1 MLLDHASAVSYLKY
15 VQILA
20 FSVFIVYYLSVFH
33 EPIFANAVQYPP
45 ESDTRDLRSTS
56 FHYMMN
62 LHPISLNGTAFT
74 CINGIANVKRRGYI
88 SLVQGRSQEGLL
100 GCP

>member
-1 MLLDHASAVSYLKY
+1 MLLDHASAVSFLKY

-33 EPIFANAVQYPP
+33 EPNFAHAVQYPP

-74 CINGIANVKRRGYI
+74 CINGIANVKRRSY
-88 SLVQGRSQEGLL
+88 SSR
-100 GCP
+100 